1 MMFDPG
7 VIDMVMRLR
16 GKGISD
22 NAVLR
27 GIELAPRKA
36 FVPEAHF
43 DKAYEEQ
50 SLPID
55 CGQTITAPWIIA
67 VMLQFL
73 GVKNDHKVLEIG
85 AGSAYQTA
93 ILSHLCTRVYA
104 VERYKT
110 LITDAEERLSGLN
123 IMNTVIRHGDGRY
136 GWAGQAPFDRIILGC
151 ATRAAPPMLLDQLA
165 SGGEMIAVVDEQLML
180 FSKAR
185 SKITEKTIMPLTLD
199 MIEPGKSRSL

>member
-22 NAVLR
+22 NMVLR

-36 FVPEAHF
+36 FVPEIYF
-43 DKAYEEQ
+43 EKAYEEQ

-55 CGQTITAPWIIA
+55 CGQTITAPWVIA
-67 VMLQFL
+67 LMLQFL
-73 GVKNDHKVLEIG
+73 GVNKSDKVLEIG
-85 AGSAYQTA
+85 VGSGYQTA
-93 ILSHLCTRVYA
+93 ILSHLCKRVYA

-110 LITDAEERLSGLN
+110 LIADAETRLSRLN
-123 IMNTVIRHGDGRY
+123 IMNVVMRHGDGRY
-136 GWAGQAPFDRIILGC
+136 GWAGQAPFDKIILGC

-165 SGGEMIAVVDEQLML
+165 SGGEMIAVVDEQLMS

-185 SKITEKTIMPLTLD
+185 SKITEKTIMPLSLD
-199 MIEPGKSRSL
+199 MIEPGKSRML

>member
-1 MMFDPG
+1 MFDPG

-22 NAVLR
+22 NMVLR

-36 FVPEAHF
+36 FVPEIYF
-43 DKAYEEQ
+43 EKAYEEQ

-55 CGQTITAPWIIA
+55 CGQTITAPWVVA
-67 VMLQFL
+67 LMLQFL
-73 GVKNDHKVLEIG
+73 GVKKSDKVLEIG
-85 AGSAYQTA
+85 VGSGYQTA
-93 ILSHLCTRVYA
+93 ILSHLCKRVYA

-110 LITDAEERLSGLN
+110 LIADAETRLSRLS
-123 IMNTVIRHGDGRY
+123 IMNVVMRHGDGRY
-136 GWAGQAPFDRIILGC
+136 GWAGQAPFDKIILGC

-185 SKITEKTIMPLTLD
+185 SKITEKTIMPLSLD
-199 MIEPGKSRSL
+199 MIEPGKSRTL